1 MDKVKCEAFLIAAEQ
16 GSLSAAAKKLGYTQ
30 PGITRIINALEDEVG
45 FALLVRTKRGVTLTP
60 NGQKLLTLFRDI
72 VQAQKV
78 LEETTSAIRG
88 VLTGSLTIGCYY
100 SVSAMLLPN
109 ILKNFLADYPNIT
122 IYLKEGTN
130 VELTK
135 WLQEGVIDL
144 SFSAKP
150 SMSADF
156 DWIPVLNDELMVWL
170 PERYEA
176 DYDGEFPVKDL
187 EKYPFIITQ
196 PDNDT
201 DIDRVLG
208 DLGIKADIHF
218 STKDAYATYKMVE
231 ADLGI
236 SFNQQLIARDWHGRV
251 VVLPFSP
258 PQYIELGLAL
268 PSMADASPVAK
279 QFVKYVQR
287 MLQK

>member
-16 GSLSAAAKKLGYTQ
+16 GSLSAAAKSLGYTQ
-30 PGITRIINALEDEVG
+30 PGITRMINTLEEEVG
-45 FALLVRTKRGVTLTP
+45 FPLLIRTKRGVALTP
-60 NGQKLLTLFRDI
+60 NGQKLVPLFRDI
-72 VQAQKV
+72 VQAQR
-78 LEETTSAIRG
+78 LLAETTSAIRG

-109 ILKNFLADYPNIT
+109 ILKSFLADYPNIT

-130 VELTK
+130 AELTK
-135 WLQEGVIDL
+135 WLQEGVIDI

-150 SMSADF
+150 SMKEEF

-170 PERYEA
+170 PNRYAPKYKES
-176 DYDGEFPVKDL
+176 FPIKEL

-201 DIDRVLG
+201 DIDRVLH
-208 DLGIKADIHF
+208 DLGIEADIHF

-231 ADLGI
+231 ADLGV
-236 SFNQQLIARDWHGRV
+236 SFNQQLIARDWSGKV
-251 VVLPFSP
+251 TVLPFKP
-258 PQYIELGLAL
+258 AQYIELGLAL
-268 PSMADASPVAK
+268 PSMIEASPVTK
-279 QFVKYVQR
+279 KFIKYVKN
-287 MLQK
+287 LI